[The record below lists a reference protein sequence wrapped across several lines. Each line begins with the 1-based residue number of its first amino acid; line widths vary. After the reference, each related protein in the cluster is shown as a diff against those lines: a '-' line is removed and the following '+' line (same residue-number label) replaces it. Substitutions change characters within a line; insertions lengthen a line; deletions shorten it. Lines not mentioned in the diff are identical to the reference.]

1 MKRLKFFRVISA
13 AIVFSLLFI
22 ALPASPALA
31 VAQVQVWPTSGPP
44 GTLVSLVGGGFTPL
58 DQVTVKFG
66 GIGGDVVVTDIVG
79 PLGTIGTIFAAPFNK
94 SRGQYAVVAI
104 DVHALSA
111 SANFNITSELQYIS
125 GAVGK
130 AGSQV
135 TVKGGGFQ
143 ALAEVDILFD
153 GEKVTTVNA
162 TQYGTINNTNFTVPE
177 AAFGTHTISA
187 VDRIGTNV
195 FGTTPDLEFTVNESD
210 FAIDPVTGAVGESIT
225 ATGIGFAANQTVTL
239 TLDGIVLTTDPAVVP
254 TNNKGSFSAI
264 FIIPTIGR
272 GAHEIKAKDADG
284 HEKTATLTVGEK
296 MTISPLT
303 GFVDEQVT
311 ISGNGFGANK
321 TVTIT
326 IDGKTLTT
334 DPVTVTANASGAFSA
349 TFVVPDAVKGAHTI
363 KAGDDIGSS
372 ATATFTVEHRMEG
385 IDPVY
390 GLVGDEVSASG
401 TGFAGGSTITISFDD
416 VGVTTTTTDANG
428 SFGPATFVVPATTK
442 GVHTVKVQDASG
454 NSATTPYTVAEEMS
468 ITPGTGFVSDQITLT
483 GTGFGAN
490 RTVTIAIDNVS
501 IGTADTDAIGNINA
515 IFTIPPGT
523 QGEHTVKAI
532 DSAGNSA
539 TAILT
544 IQHQMSMTPGSGIAG
559 TTVAVTGTG
568 FGGSKQVTIKFNNS
582 LIATI
587 PLIVT
592 TGAKGSF
599 SASFD
604 LPATTAGSY
613 AVEVSDGTISVVTS
627 VTVERT
633 VAISKTTNELEPGY
647 VDMELSLSGTG
658 FLANA
663 TVTVTYQSEPVV
675 LKTTTTDDSGSFL
688 VVFAIPVSAG
698 GEHTITVSD
707 GQTTEQFDFF
717 METTAPGPP
726 VPLSPPTGFKPKQP
740 VTFDWQDIDDISKPV
755 TYTLQIATDLGFS
768 SIVLEKTGLTDSVY
782 ALTEEEKLDT
792 RSDKEPYYWRVQA
805 VDSASNVSLYS
816 DTSILVIGFIW
827 PGYMIYIWIGLG
839 VVFLGLLAFW
849 LGRRFAYAS
858 Y

>member
-1 MKRLKFFRVISA
+1 MKRLKFFRVISV
-13 AIVFSLLFI
+13 AIVLSLLFI
-22 ALPASPALA
+22 AIPASPALA
-31 VAQVQVWPTSGPP
+31 AQVQVWPTTGPP
-44 GTLVSLVGGGFTPL
+44 GTLVSLVGGGFTYP

-66 GIGGDVVVTDIVG
+66 GIGGQVVATDFVDSNDAIN
-79 PLGTIGTIFAAPFNK
+79 IIFTAPFNTP
-94 SRGQYAVVAI
+94 RGQYAVVAM
-104 DVHALSA
+104 DVHAISA
-111 SANFNITSELQYIS
+111 SANFSITSELQYIS

-153 GEKVTTVNA
+153 GEKVTTVPA

-187 VDRIGTNV
+187 VDRIGTTV

-210 FAIDPVTGAVGESIT
+210 FAIDPVTGAVGEPIT
-225 ATGIGFAANQTVTL
+225 ATGTGFAANQTVTI
-239 TLDGIVLTTDPAVVP
+239 TLDGQAITTDPAVVT

-264 FIIPTIGR
+264 FTIPTIGR

-296 MTISPLT
+296 MAISPLT
-303 GFVDEQVT
+303 GFVDDQVT

-326 IDGKTLTT
+326 IDDKTLTT
-334 DPVTVTANASGAFSA
+334 DPATVTTNASGAFSA

-390 GLVGDEVSASG
+390 GLVGDEASVSG
-401 TGFAGGSTITISFDD
+401 TGFAGSSTITIYFDD
-416 VGVTTTTTDANG
+416 DKRVTDITDNNG
-428 SFGPATFVVPATTK
+428 SFGPTTFVVPATTK
-442 GVHTVKVQDASG
+442 GVHTVKVRDASG

-468 ITPGTGFVSDQITLT
+468 ITPGTGFVGDQITLT
-483 GTGFGAN
+483 GTGFGGD

-501 IGTADTDAIGNINA
+501 INGTAGTDAIGNINA
-515 IFTIPPGT
+515 IFTIPAGT

-647 VDMELSLSGTG
+647 VGMELSLSGTG
-658 FLANA
+658 FLTNA

-688 VVFAIPVSAG
+688 VVFTIPVSAG